1 MFANKTKGEHSVS
14 KSKHILIVDDELEI
28 RKIIQE
34 ILDDEGYST
43 STASSAEEAR
53 RKAKNKKPDL
63 VFLDIW
69 MPEEDGISL
78 LKDWTSQIEN
88 SFPVIMISGH
98 ATIETAIEATKLG
111 AKDFIEKPVS
121 IEKLLT
127 SIKEVLSQNIIGE
140 DVYSHLLQKMPIFKD
155 KLGELHAL
163 FEKKNIFMI
172 KSEEGLEK
180 IAWARILHL
189 RENNDSGGF
198 QKVDF
203 NQEEFKDVLYKAL
216 EDENNLTLFLEN
228 IEKLSDED
236 KTVVKQ
242 LITSSN
248 KNKKKVFISTSASE
262 DNFFMSE
269 NEFTELNLLPIRS
282 SLKEVPKILDETV
295 KFFVEKE
302 GHGYRRFSLAAQ
314 NMLSKYQWPGN
325 LRQLVD
331 LVQAVLS
338 RKEKEIVNV
347 DEIKEIITLQGP
359 GGNILIENNILSLS
373 MKEAKKLFERAYLT
387 RQLELVGGKISE
399 LSRRVDMERT
409 NLYRKLQSLD
419 IEYKKKK
426 KTTS

>member
-1 MFANKTKGEHSVS
+1 MSIE
-14 KSKHILIVDDELEI
+14 KHILIVDDELEI

-34 ILDDEGYST
+34 ILKDEGYST
-43 STASSAEEAR
+43 STASSAKEAR
-53 RKAKNKKPDL
+53 AEVKNKKPDL

-78 LKDWTSQIEN
+78 LKDWTSQPETD
-88 SFPVIMISGH
+88 FPVIMISGH

-121 IEKLLT
+121 IEKLLA
-127 SIKEVLSQNIIGE
+127 SAQEFLAQSIIGE
-140 DVYSHLLQKMPIFKD
+140 DIFSHLVQNTPAFKKTLDEINLLVKQSNIFVLQAEEGTEKAAWVRALYLSQFSDMGELQKIEFSGKEPV
-155 KLGELHAL
+155 E
-163 FEKKNIFMI
+163 N
-172 KSEEGLEK
+172 EETD
-180 IAWARILHL
+180 A
-189 RENNDSGGF
+189 
-198 QKVDF
+198 
-203 NQEEFKDVLYKAL
+203 LYKAL
-216 EDENNLTLFLEN
+216 ENGNNSLVYIEN
-228 IEKLSDED
+228 IHKLSETE
-236 KTVVKQ
+236 KSNIREG
-242 LITSSN
+242 LMASS
-248 KNKKKVFISTSASE
+248 KKSKAKIFISISAKE
-262 DNFFMSE
+262 ETVFMNQE
-269 NEFTELNLLPIRS
+269 GLTELNIPPLRA
-282 SLKEVPKILDETV
+282 SLKEVAQILDDAV
-295 KFFVEKE
+295 KFFVEKD

-331 LVQAVLS
+331 LVQSLLS
-338 RKEKEIVNV
+338 RRDKEIVNV
-347 DEIKEIITLQGP
+347 DEIQEIITLQGP

>member
-1 MFANKTKGEHSVS
+1 MSIE
-14 KSKHILIVDDELEI
+14 KHILIVDDELEI

-34 ILDDEGYST
+34 ILKDEGYST
-43 STASSAEEAR
+43 STASSAKEAR
-53 RKAKNKKPDL
+53 AEVKNKKPDL

-78 LKDWTSQIEN
+78 LKDWTSQPETD
-88 SFPVIMISGH
+88 FPVIMISGH

-121 IEKLLT
+121 IEKLLA
-127 SIKEVLSQNIIGE
+127 SAQEFLAQSIIGE
-140 DVYSHLLQKMPIFKD
+140 DIFSHLVQNTPAFKKTLDEINLLVKQNNIFVLQAEEGTEKAAWVRALYLSQYSDMGELQKIQFS
-155 KLGELHAL
+155 GE
-163 FEKKNIFMI
+163 ERVEN
-172 KSEEGLEK
+172 EE
-180 IAWARILHL
+180 IAA
-189 RENNDSGGF
+189 
-198 QKVDF
+198 
-203 NQEEFKDVLYKAL
+203 LYKAL
-216 EDENNLTLFLEN
+216 ENGNNSLVYIEN
-228 IEKLSDED
+228 IHKLSETE
-236 KTVVKQ
+236 KSNIREG
-242 LITSSN
+242 LMTSS
-248 KNKKKVFISTSASE
+248 KKSKAKIFIGISAKE
-262 DNFFMSE
+262 ETAFINQE
-269 NEFTELNLLPIRS
+269 GFTELNIPPLRA
-282 SLKEVPKILDETV
+282 SLKEIAQILDDAV
-295 KFFVEKE
+295 KFFVEKD

-331 LVQAVLS
+331 LVQSLLS
-338 RKEKEIVNV
+338 RRDKEIVNV
-347 DEIKEIITLQGP
+347 DEIQEIITLQGP

>member
-1 MFANKTKGEHSVS
+1 MSIE
-14 KSKHILIVDDELEI
+14 KHILIVDDELEI

-34 ILDDEGYST
+34 ILKDEGYST
-43 STASSAEEAR
+43 STASSAKEAR
-53 RKAKNKKPDL
+53 AEVKNKKPDL

-78 LKDWTSQIEN
+78 LKDWTSQPETD
-88 SFPVIMISGH
+88 FPVIMISGH

-121 IEKLLT
+121 IEKLLA
-127 SIKEVLSQNIIGE
+127 SAQEFLAQSIIGE
-140 DVYSHLLQKMPIFKD
+140 DIFSHLVQNTPTFKKTLDEINLLVKQNNIFVLQAEEGTEKAAWVRALYLSQYSDMGELQKIQFS
-155 KLGELHAL
+155 GE
-163 FEKKNIFMI
+163 ERVEN
-172 KSEEGLEK
+172 EES
-180 IAWARILHL
+180 AA
-189 RENNDSGGF
+189 
-198 QKVDF
+198 
-203 NQEEFKDVLYKAL
+203 LYKAL
-216 EDENNLTLFLEN
+216 ENGNNSLVYIEN
-228 IEKLSDED
+228 IHKLSETE
-236 KTVVKQ
+236 KSNIREG
-242 LITSSN
+242 LMASS
-248 KNKKKVFISTSASE
+248 KKSKAKIFISISAKE
-262 DNFFMSE
+262 ETVFMNQE
-269 NEFTELNLLPIRS
+269 GLTELNIPPLRA
-282 SLKEVPKILDETV
+282 SLKEVAQILDDAV
-295 KFFVEKE
+295 KFFVEKD

-331 LVQAVLS
+331 LVQSLLS
-338 RKEKEIVNV
+338 RRDKEIVNV
-347 DEIKEIITLQGP
+347 DEIQEIITLQGP

>member
-1 MFANKTKGEHSVS
+1 MSIE
-14 KSKHILIVDDELEI
+14 KHILIVDDELEI

-34 ILDDEGYST
+34 ILKDEGYST
-43 STASSAEEAR
+43 STASSAKEAR
-53 RKAKNKKPDL
+53 AEVKNKKPDL

-78 LKDWTSQIEN
+78 LKDWTSQPETD
-88 SFPVIMISGH
+88 FPVIMISGH

-121 IEKLLT
+121 IEKLLA
-127 SIKEVLSQNIIGE
+127 SAQEFLAQSIIGE
-140 DVYSHLLQKMPIFKD
+140 DIFSHLVQNTPAFKKTLDEINLLVKQNNIFVLQAEEGTEKAAWVRALYLSQYSDMGELQKIQFS
-155 KLGELHAL
+155 GE
-163 FEKKNIFMI
+163 ERVEN
-172 KSEEGLEK
+172 EE
-180 IAWARILHL
+180 IAA
-189 RENNDSGGF
+189 
-198 QKVDF
+198 
-203 NQEEFKDVLYKAL
+203 LYKAL
-216 EDENNLTLFLEN
+216 ENGNNSLVYIEN
-228 IEKLSDED
+228 IHKLSETE
-236 KTVVKQ
+236 KSNIREG
-242 LITSSN
+242 LMASS
-248 KNKKKVFISTSASE
+248 KKSKAKIFIGISAKE
-262 DNFFMSE
+262 ETAFINQE
-269 NEFTELNLLPIRS
+269 GFTELNIPPLRA
-282 SLKEVPKILDETV
+282 SLKEIAQILDDAV
-295 KFFVEKE
+295 KFFVEKD

-331 LVQAVLS
+331 LVQSLLS
-338 RKEKEIVNV
+338 RRDKEIVNV
-347 DEIKEIITLQGP
+347 DEIQEIITLQGP

>member
-1 MFANKTKGEHSVS
+1 MSIE
-14 KSKHILIVDDELEI
+14 KHILIVDDELEI

-34 ILDDEGYST
+34 ILKDEGYST
-43 STASSAEEAR
+43 STASSAKEAR
-53 RKAKNKKPDL
+53 AEVKNKKPDL

-78 LKDWTSQIEN
+78 LKDWTSQPETD
-88 SFPVIMISGH
+88 FPVIMISGH

-121 IEKLLT
+121 IEKLLA
-127 SIKEVLSQNIIGE
+127 SAQEFLAQSIIGE
-140 DVYSHLLQKMPIFKD
+140 DIFSHLVQNTPAFKKTLDEINLLVKQNNIFVLQAEEGTEKAAWVRALYLSQYSDMGELQKIQFS
-155 KLGELHAL
+155 GE
-163 FEKKNIFMI
+163 ERVEN
-172 KSEEGLEK
+172 EE
-180 IAWARILHL
+180 IAA
-189 RENNDSGGF
+189 
-198 QKVDF
+198 
-203 NQEEFKDVLYKAL
+203 LYKAL
-216 EDENNLTLFLEN
+216 ENGNNSLVYIEN
-228 IEKLSDED
+228 IHKLSETE
-236 KTVVKQ
+236 KSNIREG
-242 LITSSN
+242 LIASS
-248 KNKKKVFISTSASE
+248 KKSKAKIFIGISAKE
-262 DNFFMSE
+262 ETAFINQE
-269 NEFTELNLLPIRS
+269 GFTELNIPPLRA
-282 SLKEVPKILDETV
+282 SLKEIAQILDDAV
-295 KFFVEKE
+295 KFFVEKD

-331 LVQAVLS
+331 LVQSLLS
-338 RKEKEIVNV
+338 RRDKEIVNV
-347 DEIKEIITLQGP
+347 DEIQEIITLQGP

>member
-1 MFANKTKGEHSVS
+1 MSIE
-14 KSKHILIVDDELEI
+14 KHILIVDDELEI

-34 ILDDEGYST
+34 ILKDEGYST
-43 STASSAEEAR
+43 STASSAKEAR
-53 RKAKNKKPDL
+53 AEVKNKKPDL

-78 LKDWTSQIEN
+78 LKDWTSQPETD
-88 SFPVIMISGH
+88 FPVIMISGH

-121 IEKLLT
+121 IEKLLA
-127 SIKEVLSQNIIGE
+127 SAQEFLAQSIIGE
-140 DVYSHLLQKMPIFKD
+140 DIFSHLVQNTPAFKKTLDEINLLVKQNNIFVLQAEEGTEKAAWVRALYLSQYSDMGQLQKIEFS
-155 KLGELHAL
+155 GE
-163 FEKKNIFMI
+163 EQVEN
-172 KSEEGLEK
+172 EE
-180 IAWARILHL
+180 IAA
-189 RENNDSGGF
+189 
-198 QKVDF
+198 
-203 NQEEFKDVLYKAL
+203 LYKAL
-216 EDENNLTLFLEN
+216 ENGNNSLVYIEN
-228 IEKLSDED
+228 IHKLSETE
-236 KTVVKQ
+236 KSNIREG
-242 LITSSN
+242 LMTSS
-248 KNKKKVFISTSASE
+248 KKSKAKIFISISAKE
-262 DNFFMSE
+262 ETAFINQE
-269 NEFTELNLLPIRS
+269 GFTELNIPPLRA
-282 SLKEVPKILDETV
+282 SLKEIAQILDDAV
-295 KFFVEKE
+295 KFFVEKD

-331 LVQAVLS
+331 LVQSLLS
-338 RKEKEIVNV
+338 RRDKEIVNV
-347 DEIKEIITLQGP
+347 DEIQEIITLQGP

>member
-1 MFANKTKGEHSVS
+1 MS
-14 KSKHILIVDDELEI
+14 KPKHILIVDDELEI

-34 ILDDEGYST
+34 ILNDEGYST

-53 RKAKNKKPDL
+53 IEANKKRPDL

-78 LKDWTSQIEN
+78 LKDWTSQSEAE
-88 SFPVIMISGH
+88 FPVIMISGH

-121 IEKLLT
+121 IEKLLN
-127 SIKEVLSQNIIGE
+127 SAQEVLSKNISGE
-140 DVYSHLLQKMPIFKD
+140 DVFSHLVQNMPAFKKTFDQFYSLLEQPSIFV
-155 KLGELHAL
+155 
-163 FEKKNIFMI
+163 IQ
-172 KSEEGLEK
+172 SEEGSEK
-180 IAWARILHL
+180 TAWC
-189 RENNDSGGF
+189 
-198 QKVDF
+198 
-203 NQEEFKDVLYKAL
+203 KAL
-216 EDENNLTLFLEN
+216 HSKKYSELGKFKKLEFSEKEINKDNNQKIFLET
-228 IEKLSDED
+228 LSDEKNSMVFMQNID
-236 KTVVKQ
+236 K
-242 LITSSN
+242 L
-248 KNKKKVFISTSASE
+248 SE
-262 DNFFMSE
+262 DTKALVAEKLIAYSKQNAPKIFIGVSE
-269 NEFTELNLLPIRS
+269 IEEAVFLDNKYFTILSIPPLRS
-282 SLKEVPKILDETV
+282 TLKEVPEILDETV
-295 KFFVEKE
+295 KFFVERD
-302 GHGYRRFSLAAQ
+302 GHGYRRFSLASQ

-331 LVQAVLS
+331 LVQALLS
-338 RKEKEIVNV
+338 RKDKEIVNV
-347 DEIKEIITLQGP
+347 DEIQEIITLQGP

-419 IEYKKKK
+419 IEYKKMK

>member
-1 MFANKTKGEHSVS
+1 MSIE
-14 KSKHILIVDDELEI
+14 KHILIVDDELEI

-34 ILDDEGYST
+34 ILKDEGYST
-43 STASSAEEAR
+43 STASSAKEAR
-53 RKAKNKKPDL
+53 AEVKNKKPDL

-78 LKDWTSQIEN
+78 LKDWTSQPETD
-88 SFPVIMISGH
+88 FPVIMISGH

-127 SIKEVLSQNIIGE
+127 SAQEFLAQSIIGE
-140 DVYSHLLQKMPIFKD
+140 DIFSHLVQNTPAFKKTLDEINLLVKQNNIFVLQAEEGTEKAAWVRALYLSQYSDMGELQKIQFS
-155 KLGELHAL
+155 GE
-163 FEKKNIFMI
+163 ERVEN
-172 KSEEGLEK
+172 EE
-180 IAWARILHL
+180 IAA
-189 RENNDSGGF
+189 
-198 QKVDF
+198 
-203 NQEEFKDVLYKAL
+203 LYKAL
-216 EDENNLTLFLEN
+216 ENGNNSLVYIEN
-228 IEKLSDED
+228 IHKLSETE
-236 KTVVKQ
+236 KSNIREG
-242 LITSSN
+242 LMTSS
-248 KNKKKVFISTSASE
+248 KKSKAKIFIGISAKE
-262 DNFFMSE
+262 ETAFINQE
-269 NEFTELNLLPIRS
+269 GFTELNIPPLRA
-282 SLKEVPKILDETV
+282 SLKEIAQILDDAV
-295 KFFVEKE
+295 KFFVEKD

-331 LVQAVLS
+331 LVQSLLS
-338 RKEKEIVNV
+338 RRDKEIVNV
-347 DEIKEIITLQGP
+347 DEIQEIITLQGP

>member
-1 MFANKTKGEHSVS
+1 MSIE
-14 KSKHILIVDDELEI
+14 KHILIVDDELEI

-34 ILDDEGYST
+34 ILKDEGYST
-43 STASSAEEAR
+43 STASSAKEAR
-53 RKAKNKKPDL
+53 AEVKNKKPDL

-78 LKDWTSQIEN
+78 LKDWTSQPETD
-88 SFPVIMISGH
+88 FPVIMISGH

-121 IEKLLT
+121 IEKLLA
-127 SIKEVLSQNIIGE
+127 SAQEFLAQSIIGE
-140 DVYSHLLQKMPIFKD
+140 DIFSHLVQNTPAFKKTLDEINLLVKQNNIFVLQAEEGTEKAAWVRALYLSQYSDMGELQKIQFS
-155 KLGELHAL
+155 GE
-163 FEKKNIFMI
+163 ERVEN
-172 KSEEGLEK
+172 EE
-180 IAWARILHL
+180 IAA
-189 RENNDSGGF
+189 
-198 QKVDF
+198 
-203 NQEEFKDVLYKAL
+203 LYKAL
-216 EDENNLTLFLEN
+216 ENGNNSLVYIEN
-228 IEKLSDED
+228 IHKLSETE
-236 KTVVKQ
+236 KSNIREG
-242 LITSSN
+242 LMASS
-248 KNKKKVFISTSASE
+248 KKSKAKIFISISAKE
-262 DNFFMSE
+262 ETVFMNQE
-269 NEFTELNLLPIRS
+269 GFTELNIPPLRA
-282 SLKEVPKILDETV
+282 SLKEIAQILDDAV
-295 KFFVEKE
+295 KFFVEKD

-331 LVQAVLS
+331 LVQSLLS
-338 RKEKEIVNV
+338 RRDKEIVNV
-347 DEIKEIITLQGP
+347 DEIQEIITLQGP

>member
-1 MFANKTKGEHSVS
+1 MS
-14 KSKHILIVDDELEI
+14 KPKHILIVDDELEI

-34 ILDDEGYST
+34 ILNDEGYST

-53 RKAKNKKPDL
+53 IEAKNKKPDL

-78 LKDWTSQIEN
+78 LKDWTSQSEKE
-88 SFPVIMISGH
+88 FPVIMISGH

-121 IEKLLT
+121 IEKLLA
-127 SIKEVLSQNIIGE
+127 SAQEVLSQSITGE
-140 DVYSHLLQKMPIFKD
+140 DVFSHLVENIPAFKKTLD
-155 KLGELHAL
+155 EIDLLAEQGSV
-163 FEKKNIFMI
+163 FII
-172 KSEEGLEK
+172 QSEEGVDK
-180 IAWARILHL
+180 TAWCKALHL
-189 RENNDSGGF
+189 RRYSEQG
-198 QKVDF
+198 
-203 NQEEFKDVLYKAL
+203 EFKKL
-216 EDENNLTLFLEN
+216 EF
-228 IEKLSDED
+228 
-236 KTVVKQ
+236 
-242 LITSSN
+242 
-248 KNKKKVFISTSASE
+248 
-262 DNFFMSE
+262 SE
-269 NEFTELNLLPIRS
+269 NESINDDGQNRLFEPFDDEKNSILFIENIGKLSEDEKALISEKLLAHSSQSKLKIFIGVSRIDEATFMDEQKLTILNIPPLRS
-282 SLKEVPKILDETV
+282 SLKEVPEMLDETV
-295 KFFVEKE
+295 KFFVEKD
-302 GHGYRRFSLAAQ
+302 GHGYRRFSLASQ

-331 LVQAVLS
+331 LVQALLS
-338 RKEKEIVNV
+338 RKDKEIVNV

>member
-1 MFANKTKGEHSVS
+1 MSIE
-14 KSKHILIVDDELEI
+14 KHILIVDDELEI

-34 ILDDEGYST
+34 ILKDEGYST
-43 STASSAEEAR
+43 STASSAKEAR
-53 RKAKNKKPDL
+53 VEAKNKKPDL

-78 LKDWTSQIEN
+78 LKDWTSQPETD
-88 SFPVIMISGH
+88 FPVVMISGH

-121 IEKLLT
+121 IEKLLA
-127 SIKEVLSQNIIGE
+127 SAQEFLAQSIIGE
-140 DVYSHLLQKMPIFKD
+140 DIFSHLVQNTQTFKKTLDEINLLVKQNNIYVLQAEEGTEKAVWVRALYLSQFSDMGQLQKIEFS
-155 KLGELHAL
+155 GEERL
-163 FEKKNIFMI
+163 EN
-172 KSEEGLEK
+172 EESD
-180 IAWARILHL
+180 A
-189 RENNDSGGF
+189 
-198 QKVDF
+198 
-203 NQEEFKDVLYKAL
+203 LYKAL
-216 EDENNLTLFLEN
+216 ENGNNSLVYIEN
-228 IEKLSDED
+228 IHKLSETE
-236 KTVVKQ
+236 KSNIREG
-242 LITSSN
+242 LMASS
-248 KNKKKVFISTSASE
+248 KKSKAKIFISISGKEEAV
-262 DNFFMSE
+262 FM
-269 NEFTELNLLPIRS
+269 NEEGFTELNIPPLRA
-282 SLKEVPKILDETV
+282 SLKEIAQILDDAV
-295 KFFVEKE
+295 KFFVEKD

-331 LVQAVLS
+331 LVQSLLS
-338 RKEKEIVNV
+338 RRDKEIVNV
-347 DEIKEIITLQGP
+347 DEIQEIITLQGP

>member
-1 MFANKTKGEHSVS
+1 MSIE
-14 KSKHILIVDDELEI
+14 KHILIVDDELEI

-34 ILDDEGYST
+34 ILNDEGYST
-43 STASSAEEAR
+43 STASSAKEAR
-53 RKAKNKKPDL
+53 VEANNKKPDL

-78 LKDWTSQIEN
+78 LKDWTSQPETD
-88 SFPVIMISGH
+88 FPVIMISGH

-121 IEKLLT
+121 IEKLLA
-127 SIKEVLSQNIIGE
+127 SAQEFLAQSIIGE
-140 DVYSHLLQKMPIFKD
+140 DIFSHLVQNTPAFKKTLDEINLLVKQNNIFVLQAEEGTEKAGWVKALYLSQFSDMGQLQKIEFS
-155 KLGELHAL
+155 GE
-163 FEKKNIFMI
+163 ERVEN
-172 KSEEGLEK
+172 EES
-180 IAWARILHL
+180 AA
-189 RENNDSGGF
+189 
-198 QKVDF
+198 
-203 NQEEFKDVLYKAL
+203 LYKAL
-216 EDENNLTLFLEN
+216 ENGNNSLVYIEN
-228 IEKLSDED
+228 IHKLSETE
-236 KTVVKQ
+236 KSNIREG
-242 LITSSN
+242 LMASS
-248 KNKKKVFISTSASE
+248 KKSKAKIFIGISAKE
-262 DNFFMSE
+262 ETAFINQE
-269 NEFTELNLLPIRS
+269 GFTELNIPPLRA
-282 SLKEVPKILDETV
+282 SLKEIAQILDDAV
-295 KFFVEKE
+295 KFFVEKD

-331 LVQAVLS
+331 LVQSLLS
-338 RKEKEIVNV
+338 RRDKEIVNV
-347 DEIKEIITLQGP
+347 DEIQEIITLQGP

>member
-1 MFANKTKGEHSVS
+1 MSIE
-14 KSKHILIVDDELEI
+14 KHILIVDDELEI

-34 ILDDEGYST
+34 ILKDEGYST
-43 STASSAEEAR
+43 STASSAKEAR
-53 RKAKNKKPDL
+53 AEVKNKKPDL

-78 LKDWTSQIEN
+78 LKDWTSQPETD
-88 SFPVIMISGH
+88 FPVIMISGH

-121 IEKLLT
+121 IEKLLA
-127 SIKEVLSQNIIGE
+127 SAQEFLAQSIIGE
-140 DVYSHLLQKMPIFKD
+140 DIFSHLVQNTPAFKKTLDEINLLVKQNNIFVLQAEEGTEKAAWVRALYLSQYSNMGELQKIQFS
-155 KLGELHAL
+155 GE
-163 FEKKNIFMI
+163 ERVEN
-172 KSEEGLEK
+172 EE
-180 IAWARILHL
+180 IAA
-189 RENNDSGGF
+189 
-198 QKVDF
+198 
-203 NQEEFKDVLYKAL
+203 LYKAL
-216 EDENNLTLFLEN
+216 ENGNNSLVYIEN
-228 IEKLSDED
+228 IHKLSETE
-236 KTVVKQ
+236 KSNIKEG
-242 LITSSN
+242 LMASS
-248 KNKKKVFISTSASE
+248 KKSKAKIFIGISAKE
-262 DNFFMSE
+262 ETAFINQE
-269 NEFTELNLLPIRS
+269 GFTELNIPPLRA
-282 SLKEVPKILDETV
+282 SLKEIAQILDDAV
-295 KFFVEKE
+295 KFFVEKD

-331 LVQAVLS
+331 LVQSLLS
-338 RKEKEIVNV
+338 RRDKEIVNV
-347 DEIKEIITLQGP
+347 DEIQEIITLQGP

>member
-1 MFANKTKGEHSVS
+1 MSIE
-14 KSKHILIVDDELEI
+14 KHILIVDDELEI

-34 ILDDEGYST
+34 ILKDEGYST
-43 STASSAEEAR
+43 STASSAKEAR
-53 RKAKNKKPDL
+53 AEVKNKKPDL

-78 LKDWTSQIEN
+78 LKDWTSQPETD
-88 SFPVIMISGH
+88 FPVIMISGH

-121 IEKLLT
+121 IEKLLA
-127 SIKEVLSQNIIGE
+127 SAQEFLAQSIIGE
-140 DVYSHLLQKMPIFKD
+140 DIFSHLVQNTPAFKKTLDEINLLVKQNNIFVLQAEEGTEKAAWVRALYLSQYSDMGELQKIQFS
-155 KLGELHAL
+155 GE
-163 FEKKNIFMI
+163 ERVEN
-172 KSEEGLEK
+172 EES
-180 IAWARILHL
+180 AA
-189 RENNDSGGF
+189 
-198 QKVDF
+198 
-203 NQEEFKDVLYKAL
+203 LYKAL
-216 EDENNLTLFLEN
+216 ENGNNSLVYIEN
-228 IEKLSDED
+228 IHKLSETE
-236 KTVVKQ
+236 KSNIREG
-242 LITSSN
+242 LIASS
-248 KNKKKVFISTSASE
+248 KKSKAKIFIGISAKE
-262 DNFFMSE
+262 ETAFINQE
-269 NEFTELNLLPIRS
+269 GFTELNIPPLRA
-282 SLKEVPKILDETV
+282 SLKEIAQILDDAV
-295 KFFVEKE
+295 KFFVEKD

-331 LVQAVLS
+331 LVQSLLS
-338 RKEKEIVNV
+338 RRDKEIVNV
-347 DEIKEIITLQGP
+347 DEIQEIITLQGP

>member
-1 MFANKTKGEHSVS
+1 MSIE
-14 KSKHILIVDDELEI
+14 KHILIVDDELEI

-34 ILDDEGYST
+34 ILKDEGYST
-43 STASSAEEAR
+43 STASSAKEAR
-53 RKAKNKKPDL
+53 VEAKNKKPDL

-78 LKDWTSQIEN
+78 LKDWTSQPETD
-88 SFPVIMISGH
+88 FPVIMISGH

-121 IEKLLT
+121 IEKLLA
-127 SIKEVLSQNIIGE
+127 SAQEFLAQSIIGE
-140 DVYSHLLQKMPIFKD
+140 DIFSHLVQNTPAFKKTLDEINLLVKQNNIFVLQAEEGTEKAAWVRALYLSQYSDMGELQKIQFS
-155 KLGELHAL
+155 GE
-163 FEKKNIFMI
+163 ERVEN
-172 KSEEGLEK
+172 EE
-180 IAWARILHL
+180 IAA
-189 RENNDSGGF
+189 
-198 QKVDF
+198 
-203 NQEEFKDVLYKAL
+203 LYKAL
-216 EDENNLTLFLEN
+216 ENGNNSLVYIEN
-228 IEKLSDED
+228 IHKLSETE
-236 KTVVKQ
+236 KSNIREG
-242 LITSSN
+242 LMASS
-248 KNKKKVFISTSASE
+248 KKSKAKIFIGISAKE
-262 DNFFMSE
+262 ETAFINQE
-269 NEFTELNLLPIRS
+269 GFTELNIPPLRA
-282 SLKEVPKILDETV
+282 SLKEIAQILDDAV
-295 KFFVEKE
+295 KFFVEKD

-331 LVQAVLS
+331 LVQSLLS
-338 RKEKEIVNV
+338 RRDKEIVNV
-347 DEIKEIITLQGP
+347 DEIQEIITLQGP

>member
-1 MFANKTKGEHSVS
+1 MSIE
-14 KSKHILIVDDELEI
+14 KHILIVDDELEI

-34 ILDDEGYST
+34 ILKDEGYST
-43 STASSAEEAR
+43 STASSAKEAR
-53 RKAKNKKPDL
+53 VEAKNKKPDL

-78 LKDWTSQIEN
+78 LKDWTSQPETD
-88 SFPVIMISGH
+88 FPVIMISGH

-121 IEKLLT
+121 IEKLLA
-127 SIKEVLSQNIIGE
+127 SAQEFLAQSIIGE
-140 DVYSHLLQKMPIFKD
+140 DIFSHLVQNTPAFKKTLDEINLLVKQNNIFVLQAEEGTEKAAWVRALYLSQYSDMGELQKIQFS
-155 KLGELHAL
+155 GE
-163 FEKKNIFMI
+163 ERVEN
-172 KSEEGLEK
+172 EE
-180 IAWARILHL
+180 IAA
-189 RENNDSGGF
+189 
-198 QKVDF
+198 
-203 NQEEFKDVLYKAL
+203 LYKAL
-216 EDENNLTLFLEN
+216 ENGNNSLVYIENMH
-228 IEKLSDED
+228 KLSEDE
-236 KTVVKQ
+236 K
-242 LITSSN
+242 SN
-248 KNKKKVFISTSASE
+248 IRKGLTASAKKSKAKIFIGISAKE
-262 DNFFMSE
+262 EADFM
-269 NEFTELNLLPIRS
+269 NEESFTELNIPPLRA
-282 SLKEVPKILDETV
+282 SLKEIAQILDDAV
-295 KFFVEKE
+295 KFFVEKD

-331 LVQAVLS
+331 LVQSLLS
-338 RKEKEIVNV
+338 RRDKEIVNV
-347 DEIKEIITLQGP
+347 DEIQEIITLQGP